1 MQLVEKPKLWAI
13 RVIENLPF
21 AVDGCVALMG
31 DAVHA
36 MTTHFG
42 AGGGQAIEV
51 SIILPFYIT
60 LPLICEYNARR

>member
-1 MQLVEKPKLWAI
+1 MEKPTLWAI
-13 RVIENLPF
+13 HVIEDLPF

-51 SIILPFYIT
+51 SVTCRYYIAFFS
-60 LPLICEYNARR
+60 LG